1 MACLCGPQVLFY
13 EDPTPFKA
21 LEEKFPMLKNEF
33 PECMF
38 AIWVCCFWAGICA
51 DFCKGSHVT
60 SGMHQYAGK

>member
-38 AIWVCCFWAGICA
+38 AIWVCYFMGWNLC
-51 DFCKGSHVT
+51 
-60 SGMHQYAGK
+60 